1 MYKAFGN
8 MMIELLVVGM
18 TGKADRAATDRD
30 YRADRDYRT
39 GRAGRADRDYRTG
52 KIGKADGVG

>member
-8 MMIELLVVGM
+8 RMFELLVVGM
-18 TGKADRAATDRD
+18 TATDRAATDRD

-39 GRAGRADRDYRTG
+39 GRAGMAG
-52 KIGKADGVG
+52 KAGKAGKADGLG